1 MIRPKKHL
9 GQHFLTDISIA
20 RRIVDSLQ
28 VAKDDTVLEI
38 GAGKGILTG
47 LLLQKE
53 IRLLTVEIDHESVV
67 YLLKKWPVLKGMLIE
82 NDFLRLD
89 LDRIIRGPYH
99 VIGNFPYNI
108 SSQIFFRIL
117 EQRMR
122 ITSVVCMVQKEVADR
137 ITSRPGS
144 RQYGI
149 LSVLLGAYF
158 DTERLFAV
166 RPGSFFPPP
175 KVTSGVIRLMRNSF
189 QTLPCDEKL
198 FFRVVKTT
206 FNQRRKMLRNS
217 LKSILL
223 NLDGQTELLSKRPEE
238 LDVPE
243 FIELTGW
250 VKTRLE
256 ENR

>member
-9 GQHFLTDISIA
+9 GQHFLTDGSIA
-20 RRIVDSLQ
+20 SRIVDSLQ
-28 VAKDDTVLEI
+28 VSKDDTVLEI

-53 IRLLTVEIDHESVV
+53 IRLLTVEIDHESAV
-67 YLLKKWPVLKGMLIE
+67 YLLKKWPVLEGMLIE

-89 LDRIIRGPYH
+89 LDGLIGGPYH

-122 ITSVVCMVQKEVADR
+122 IPSVVCMVQKEVADR

-158 DTERLFAV
+158 DTEKLFAV

-175 KVTSGVIRLMRNSF
+175 KVTSGVIRLTRNSIR
-189 QTLPCDEKL
+189 TLPCDEKL

-223 NLDGQTELLSKRPEE
+223 NLDSQTELLSKRPEE
-238 LDVPE
+238 LDVSE

>member
-9 GQHFLTDISIA
+9 GQHFLTDGSIA

-28 VAKDDTVLEI
+28 VSKDDTVLEI

-67 YLLKKWPVLKGMLIE
+67 YLLKKWPMLKGMLIE

-89 LDRIIRGPYH
+89 LDTLIGGPYH

-117 EQRMR
+117 EQRLR
-122 ITSVVCMVQKEVADR
+122 IQSVVCMVQKEVADR
-137 ITSRPGS
+137 ITSRPGN

-158 DTERLFAV
+158 DTEPLFAV

-175 KVTSGVIRLMRNSF
+175 KVNSGVIRLTRNSYG
-189 QTLPCDEKL
+189 TLPCDEKL

-223 NLDGQTELLSKRPEE
+223 NLDSQTELLSKRPEE
-238 LDVPE
+238 LDVSE

-250 VKTRLE
+250 VETRLE